1 MKIGGRP
8 LRYIQRVPCTN
19 PVAVARVGH
28 QFPTPPRQIE
38 VMQKNKNIVMCFG
51 YKNSETR
58 EKRIT
63 QRIVYK
69 YRVERHK

>member
-28 QFPTPPRQIE
+28 QFPTPHKIE
-38 VMQKNKNIVMCFG
+38 EVIAYAKTKALSQDQGKVFQKFGIKNK
-51 YKNSETR
+51 
-58 EKRIT
+58 
-63 QRIVYK
+63 
-69 YRVERHK
+69 